1 MQTDYS
7 RAILK
12 YLMDYSNMDYP
23 VNIHQIYEHLFNGQE
38 LDDNKKRGKLD
49 TIRKNIVGL
58 HANRLIEMDTEF
70 SENTG
75 KRERYKKEDDD
86 VAIWYEQKLDTRYAL
101 ILIQKVME
109 MNNLSLND
117 KKNLVQAICDCAGS
131 QIMESA
137 SYAQNV
143 IKSNPLY
150 DLTKK
155 NGVKDSIL
163 FEGQRRYKAG
173 NREIPDIWILLSN
186 IYKVLE
192 KEQKKKISFKLYKY
206 NSKGQF
212 EVIHDDREYVVS
224 PYFVTERAGM
234 YWLIG
239 LQDSKSKDAVN
250 GHKKNLGFYPID
262 MMKKINVLEEDAR
275 DISEAFDGKEMTKEE
290 KYKYI
295 VEHQQVFYDEAEK
308 IVIRVHKKNEDGSEN
323 STAYNLIYRT
333 FGDDFYILNEEETY
347 DRILVIKSSYF
358 IVKWAI
364 ENIRDIEVE
373 TETIRD
379 RIRNEIE
386 SLDKI
391 YPV

>member
-12 YLMDYSNMDYP
+12 YLMDHSNVDYP
-23 VNIHQIYEHLFNGQE
+23 VNIHQIYEYLFDGQQF
-38 LDDNKKRGKLD
+38 DDNKKRGKLD

-58 HANRLIEMDTEF
+58 HASGLIEMDTEF
-70 SENTG
+70 TENTG

-101 ILIQKVME
+101 ILIQKIME
-109 MNNLSLND
+109 MNNLSLDD

-131 QIMESA
+131 KIMESA

-150 DLTKK
+150 DLTEK
-155 NGVKDSIL
+155 NGVKESIL

-173 NREIPDIWILLSN
+173 NQEIPDIWILLSD

-192 KEQKKKISFKLYKY
+192 KKQRKKISFKLYKY

-224 PYFVTERAGM
+224 PYFVTEKAGM

-275 DISEAFDGKEMTKEE
+275 KISEAFGGKEMTKEE

-323 STAYNLIYRT
+323 NTAYNLIYRT
-333 FGDDFYILNEEETY
+333 FGDDFYMLNEEEAY

-373 TETIRD
+373 TETIREK
-379 RIRNEIE
+379 IRNEIE
-386 SLDKI
+386 KLHKI
-391 YPV
+391 YSA

>member
-1 MQTDYS
+1 MQTGYS
-7 RAILK
+7 KAILK
-12 YLMDYSNMDYP
+12 YLMDYSNVDYP
-23 VNIHQIYEHLFNGQE
+23 VNIQQIYEYIFKGQQFN
-38 LDDNKKRGKLD
+38 DSKKRGKLD

-58 HANRLIEMDTEF
+58 HAIGLIEINPEFTE
-70 SENTG
+70 STRD
-75 KRERYKKEDDD
+75 KERYKKEDDK
-86 VAIWYEQKLDTRYAL
+86 VEIWYEQKLDTGYAL
-101 ILIQKVME
+101 ILIQKIME

-131 QIMESA
+131 EIMESA

-150 DLTKK
+150 DLDEK
-155 NGVKDSIL
+155 NDVKDSIL
-163 FEGQRRYKAG
+163 FEGKRRYKAG
-173 NREIPDIWILLSN
+173 NREIPNIWILLSN

-192 KEQKKKISFKLYKY
+192 KKQRKKISFKLYKY

-212 EVIHDDREYVVS
+212 EVIHDGREYVVS
-224 PYFVTERAGM
+224 PYFVTEKAGM

-275 DISEAFDGKEMTKEE
+275 EISEAFDGKEMTREE

-308 IVIRVHKKNEDGSEN
+308 VVIRVRKKNADGSEN

-333 FGDDFYILNEEETY
+333 VGDDFYMLNEEESY

-364 ENIRDIEVE
+364 ENIGDIEVE
-373 TETIRD
+373 TETIREK
-379 RIRNEIE
+379 IRNEIE
-386 SLDKI
+386 RLHKI
-391 YPV
+391 YPA

>member
-12 YLMDYSNMDYP
+12 YLMDYSNVELP
-23 VNIHQIYEHLFNGQE
+23 ANIHQIYEYLFGGQQFN
-38 LDDNKKRGKLD
+38 DNKKRGKLD
-49 TIRKNIVGL
+49 TIRKYIVGL
-58 HANRLIEMDTEF
+58 HANGLIEMDTEF
-70 SENTG
+70 TENTG

-101 ILIQKVME
+101 ILIQKIME

-117 KKNLVQAICDCAGS
+117 KKNLVRSICDCAGS
-131 QIMESA
+131 EIMESA

-150 DLTKK
+150 DLTGKK
-155 NGVKDSIL
+155 GVKDSIL
-163 FEGQRRYKAG
+163 FEGQRRRKAG

-192 KEQKKKISFKLYKY
+192 KKQRKKISFKLYKY
-206 NSKGQF
+206 NSNGQF
-212 EVIHDDREYVVS
+212 EVIHDGREYVVS
-224 PYFVTERAGM
+224 PYFVTEKAGM

-262 MMKKINVLEEDAR
+262 MMKKINVLEENAR

-295 VEHQQVFYDEAEK
+295 VEHQRVFYDEAEK
-308 IVIRVHKKNEDGSEN
+308 VVIRVHKKNEDGSEN
-323 STAYNLIYRT
+323 NTAYNLIYRT
-333 FGDDFYILNEEETY
+333 FGEDFYMLNEEETY
-347 DRILVIKSSYF
+347 DRILVIKSPYF
-358 IVKWAI
+358 IVKWAM

-373 TETIRD
+373 TETIREK
-379 RIRNEIE
+379 IRNEIE
-386 SLDKI
+386 RLHKI
-391 YPV
+391 YPA

>member
-1 MQTDYS
+1 
-7 RAILK
+7 
-12 YLMDYSNMDYP
+12 MDYSNMDYP

-58 HANRLIEMDTEF
+58 HTNGLIEMDTEF

-101 ILIQKVME
+101 ILIQKIME

-131 QIMESA
+131 KIMESA

-150 DLTKK
+150 DLTEK

-163 FEGQRRYKAG
+163 FEGQQRYKAG

-186 IYKVLE
+186 IYNVLE
-192 KEQKKKISFKLYKY
+192 KKKRKKISFKLYKY
-206 NSKGQF
+206 NSKGKF

-234 YWLIG
+234 YG
-239 LQDSKSKDAVN
+239 YRRRE
-250 GHKKNLGFYPID
+250 GR
-262 MMKKINVLEEDAR
+262 LE
-275 DISEAFDGKEMTKEE
+275 
-290 KYKYI
+290 
-295 VEHQQVFYDEAEK
+295 
-308 IVIRVHKKNEDGSEN
+308 
-323 STAYNLIYRT
+323 
-333 FGDDFYILNEEETY
+333 
-347 DRILVIKSSYF
+347 
-358 IVKWAI
+358 
-364 ENIRDIEVE
+364 
-373 TETIRD
+373 
-379 RIRNEIE
+379 
-386 SLDKI
+386 
-391 YPV
+391 

>member
-1 MQTDYS
+1 
-7 RAILK
+7 
-12 YLMDYSNMDYP
+12 
-23 VNIHQIYEHLFNGQE
+23 
-38 LDDNKKRGKLD
+38 
-49 TIRKNIVGL
+49 
-58 HANRLIEMDTEF
+58 
-70 SENTG
+70 
-75 KRERYKKEDDD
+75 
-86 VAIWYEQKLDTRYAL
+86 
-101 ILIQKVME
+101 
-109 MNNLSLND
+109 
-117 KKNLVQAICDCAGS
+117 
-131 QIMESA
+131 MESA

-150 DLTKK
+150 DLTEK

-163 FEGQRRYKAG
+163 FEGQQRYKAG

-186 IYKVLE
+186 IYNVLE
-192 KEQKKKISFKLYKY
+192 KKKRKKISFKLYKY
-206 NSKGQF
+206 NSKGKF

-239 LQDSKSKDAVN
+239 LQDSESEDAVN

-262 MMKKINVLEEDAR
+262 MMKKINILEEDAR
-275 DISEAFDGKEMTKEE
+275 EISEAFDGKEMTKEE

-308 IVIRVHKKNEDGSEN
+308 IVIRVHKKNEDESEN
-323 STAYNLIYRT
+323 NTAYNLIYRT
-333 FGDDFYILNEEETY
+333 FGDDFYMLNEEETY
-347 DRILVIKSSYF
+347 DRILVIKSPYF

-391 YPV
+391 YPA

>member
-23 VNIHQIYEHLFNGQE
+23 VNIHQIYEHLFYGQE
-38 LDDNKKRGKLD
+38 LSDNKKRGKLD
-49 TIRKNIVGL
+49 TIRKNIVEL
-58 HANRLIEMDTEF
+58 HASGLIEMDTEF
-70 SENTG
+70 TENTG
-75 KRERYKKEDDD
+75 KKERYKKEDDD
-86 VAIWYEQKLDTRYAL
+86 VGIWYEQKLDTEYAL
-101 ILIQKVME
+101 ILIQKIME
-109 MNNLSLND
+109 MNNLSLDD
-117 KKNLVQAICDCAGS
+117 KKKLVQAICDCAGS
-131 QIMESA
+131 KIMESA

-150 DLTKK
+150 DLTEK
-155 NGVKDSIL
+155 NGVKESIL

-186 IYKVLE
+186 IYNVLE
-192 KEQKKKISFKLYKY
+192 KKQRKKISFKLYKY

-239 LQDSKSKDAVN
+239 LQDSESEDAVN

-275 DISEAFDGKEMTKEE
+275 EISEAFDGKEMTKEK

-308 IVIRVHKKNEDGSEN
+308 IVIRVHKKKEDGSEN
-323 STAYNLIYRT
+323 NTAYNLIYRT
-333 FGDDFYILNEEETY
+333 FGDDFYMLNEGETY
-347 DRILVIKSSYF
+347 DRILVIKSPYF

-391 YPV
+391 YSV

>member
-308 IVIRVHKKNEDGSEN
+308 IVIRVHKKNEDGPEN

>member
-12 YLMDYSNMDYP
+12 YLMDYSNVDYP
-23 VNIHQIYEHLFNGQE
+23 VDILQIYEYIFDGQQF
-38 LDDNKKRGKLD
+38 DDSKKRGKLD
-49 TIRKNIVGL
+49 SIRKNIAGL
-58 HANRLIEMDTEF
+58 HAIGLIEINPEFTE
-70 SENTG
+70 STG
-75 KRERYKKEDDD
+75 KRERYKKEDNE
-86 VAIWYEQKLDTRYAL
+86 VEIWYEQKLDTRYAL
-101 ILIQKVME
+101 ILIQKIME
-109 MNNLSLND
+109 MNNLSRND
-117 KKNLVQAICDCAGS
+117 KKNLVRAICDCAGS
-131 QIMESA
+131 EIMESA

-150 DLTKK
+150 DLDEK
-155 NGVKDSIL
+155 NDVKDSIL
-163 FEGQRRYKAG
+163 FEGKRRYKAG

-192 KEQKKKISFKLYKY
+192 KKQRKKVSFKLYKY

-224 PYFVTERAGM
+224 PYFVTEKAGT

-239 LQDSKSKDAVN
+239 LQDSKSKGAVN

-290 KYKYI
+290 EYKYI
-295 VEHQQVFYDEAEK
+295 VEHQRVFYDEAEK
-308 IVIRVHKKNEDGSEN
+308 VVIRVHKKNEDGSEN
-323 STAYNLIYRT
+323 NTAYNLIYRT
-333 FGDDFYILNEEETY
+333 FGDDFYMLNEEETY
-347 DRILVIKSSYF
+347 DRILVIKSPYF
-358 IVKWAI
+358 IVKWAM

-373 TETIRD
+373 TETIREK
-379 RIRNEIE
+379 IRNEIE
-386 SLDKI
+386 RLHKI
-391 YPV
+391 YPA

>member
-1 MQTDYS
+1 MCKFT
-7 RAILK
+7 RR
-12 YLMDYSNMDYP
+12 
-23 VNIHQIYEHLFNGQE
+23 NI
-38 LDDNKKRGKLD
+38 K
-49 TIRKNIVGL
+49 
-58 HANRLIEMDTEF
+58 
-70 SENTG
+70 
-75 KRERYKKEDDD
+75 
-86 VAIWYEQKLDTRYAL
+86 
-101 ILIQKVME
+101 
-109 MNNLSLND
+109 
-117 KKNLVQAICDCAGS
+117 C
-131 QIMESA
+131 
-137 SYAQNV
+137 
-143 IKSNPLY
+143 
-150 DLTKK
+150 
-155 NGVKDSIL
+155 
-163 FEGQRRYKAG
+163 
-173 NREIPDIWILLSN
+173 
-186 IYKVLE
+186 
-192 KEQKKKISFKLYKY
+192 
-206 NSKGQF
+206 
-212 EVIHDDREYVVS
+212 REYIVS
-224 PYFVTERAGM
+224 PYFVTEMTGM

-323 STAYNLIYRT
+323 NTSYNLIYRT
-333 FGDDFYILNEEETY
+333 FGDDFYMLNEEETY
-347 DRILVIKSSYF
+347 DRILVIKSPYF

-391 YPV
+391 YSV

>member
-23 VNIHQIYEHLFNGQE
+23 VNIHQIYEHLFYGQE

-58 HANRLIEMDTEF
+58 HANGLIEMNTKF

-86 VAIWYEQKLDTRYAL
+86 VTIWYEQKLDTEYAL
-101 ILIQKVME
+101 ILIQKIME
-109 MNNLSLND
+109 MNNLSLDD

-131 QIMESA
+131 KIMESA

-150 DLTKK
+150 DLTEK
-155 NGVKDSIL
+155 NGVKKSIL

-173 NREIPDIWILLSN
+173 NRETPDIWILLSN
-186 IYKVLE
+186 IYNVLE
-192 KEQKKKISFKLYKY
+192 KKQRKKISFKLYKY
-206 NSKGQF
+206 NSKGKF
-212 EVIHDDREYVVS
+212 EVIHDGREYVVS
-224 PYFVTERAGM
+224 PYFVTEMAGM

-262 MMKKINVLEEDAR
+262 MMRKINVLEEDAR

-323 STAYNLIYRT
+323 NTAYNLIYRT
-333 FGDDFYILNEEETY
+333 FGDDFYMLNEEETY
-347 DRILVIKSSYF
+347 DRILVIKSPYF

-391 YPV
+391 YSV